1 MEEEFN
7 YGKINQNIQDNGKM
21 ISQMELENFY
31 QLMEI
36 IIQENGQM
44 GKQMEKENL

>member
-7 YGKINQNIQDNGKM
+7 YGRINQNILVNGEM
-21 ISQMELENFY
+21 ISLMELENFY

-36 IIQENGQM
+36 II
-44 GKQMEKENL
+44 